1 MAKHLR
7 LREQEGAAGYR
18 KVESEDQTTYF
29 REEVARQGAVG
40 GKARARY
47 FTTLSAKRDQ
57 TAETSEVRK
66 QE

>member
-18 KVESEDQTTYF
+18 KVESEDQTTHF
-29 REEVARQGAVG
+29 REELAWQGAVG

-47 FTTLSAKRDQ
+47 HTTLSAKRDH
-57 TAETSEVRK
+57 AAKTSEIRK